1 MAKTDTIRIFFIR
14 TAVLAASVLIALL
27 ASGHCDA
34 SCGEYV
40 FSRHRTPTPHE
51 SDVTQIVARNHQDV
65 QKSEL
70 VGLSKE
76 IGVLHE
82 TPLTSPIPCT
92 GPDCQQSPTPS
103 LPIAPPTTVTSGHQD
118 RLICGPLAV
127 ELPSDVSRRRDLNF
141 HARAL
146 RGFPL
151 LIEMPPESVG

>member
-1 MAKTDTIRIFFIR
+1 MTIRITFLR
-14 TAVLAASVLIALL
+14 TAIFAVSIGVALL
-27 ASGHCDA
+27 SCGLCNA

-40 FSRHRTPTPHE
+40 FSRHRTPTPHG
-51 SDVTQIVARNHQDV
+51 SDVRRGVARNQQDV
-65 QKSEL
+65 LKSEM
-70 VGLSKE
+70 VGLSKD
-76 IGVLHE
+76 IFLLHE
-82 TPLTSPIPCT
+82 TPLPSPIPCS
-92 GPDCQQSPTPS
+92 GPNCQQSPTPS

-118 RLICGPLAV
+118 RLICGARAV